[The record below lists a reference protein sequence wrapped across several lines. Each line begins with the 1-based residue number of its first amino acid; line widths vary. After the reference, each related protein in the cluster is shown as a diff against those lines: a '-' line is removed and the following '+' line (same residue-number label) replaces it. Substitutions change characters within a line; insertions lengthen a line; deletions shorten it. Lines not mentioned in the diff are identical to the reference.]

1 VLTITIKANV
11 PAADVVPVVRCKDCK
26 YYKDGRRCE
35 VVFCWIFTRAAQM
48 EGHEFTDDVAY
59 CFCWTK
65 KQAIK
70 RFGQLYDDVKPFEV
84 DKVVFDPFRRLPV
97 VVTDY

>member
-1 VLTITIKANV
+1 M
-11 PAADVVPVVRCKDCK
+11 
-26 YYKDGRRCE
+26 
-35 VVFCWIFTRAAQM
+35 FCWIFTRAAQM
-48 EGHEFTDDVAY
+48 EDHEFTDDVAY

-70 RFGQLYDDVKPFEV
+70 RFGQLYDNVKPFEV

>member
-1 VLTITIKANV
+1 M
-11 PAADVVPVVRCKDCK
+11 
-26 YYKDGRRCE
+26 
-35 VVFCWIFTRAAQM
+35 FCWIFPRAAQM
-48 EGHEFTDDVAY
+48 EGHEFTDDVEY
-59 CFCWTK
+59 CFCWKK

-70 RFGQLYDDVKPFEV
+70 RFGQLYDDVKPVEV

>member
-1 VLTITIKANV
+1 M
-11 PAADVVPVVRCKDCK
+11 
-26 YYKDGRRCE
+26 
-35 VVFCWIFTRAAQM
+35 FCWIFTRAAQM
-48 EGHEFTDDVAY
+48 EDHEFTDDVAY

-84 DKVVFDPFRRLPV
+84 DKVVYVHPKGRYIVAECGGVREAFFPEEV
-97 VVTDY
+97 VG

>member
-1 VLTITIKANV
+1 M
-11 PAADVVPVVRCKDCK
+11 
-26 YYKDGRRCE
+26 
-35 VVFCWIFTRAAQM
+35 FCWIFTRAAQM
-48 EGHEFTDDVAY
+48 EDHEFTDDVAY

-84 DKVVFDPFRRLPV
+84 AESSIAG
-97 VVTDY
+97 